1 MLETWDLSQMTTF
14 LTNYDFLLEFFLLV
28 VIICVIVL
36 VTKLKRS
43 KLNADSLAK
52 DILDLRDQLQK
63 EKESTDTR
71 QTDLCKTV
79 LGLEEALAR
88 GSVDAKKRES
98 DLQILL
104 KTATET
110 ATNLEKKLE
119 EETESRKKTLSQKKS
134 SEVRLGHIAEKLAP
148 FLDDFTFDP
157 EDATFLG
164 KPIDYIVFE
173 EEIITFVE
181 IKMGKSQLSTKQ
193 RRIRDLIKNKHVG
206 WKEIRIE
213 E

>member
-63 EKESTDTR
+63 VKESTDTR

-79 LGLEEALAR
+79 LGLEEALAS
-88 GSVDAKKRES
+88 GNVDAKKS
-98 DLQILL
+98 VQI
-104 KTATET
+104 KM
-110 ATNLEKKLE
+110 
-119 EETESRKKTLSQKKS
+119 
-134 SEVRLGHIAEKLAP
+134 
-148 FLDDFTFDP
+148 DDN
-157 EDATFLG
+157 TFLHNPQSIELLDTTNDSVSYNRSASVAAVDLYQ
-164 KPIDYIVFE
+164 KPLEFVASK
-173 EEIITFVE
+173 TF
-181 IKMGKSQLSTKQ
+181 LPCNT
-193 RRIRDLIKNKHVG
+193 
-206 WKEIRIE
+206 
-213 E
+213 